1 MSEEAIQDTGSQEV
15 ATEAPVRFVDTLD
28 ESLRSNPSLQNFPDA
43 NALAKSYVHAR
54 SHIGA
59 DKIAKPQSSWTD
71 DQYNQFYAETGRPE
85 TANDYDI
92 KINLEDSNEEAWNNF
107 KTAAHGAGLNGKQA
121 QKMAEYLENTFT
133 ATDEQHYAQAKQT
146 NEQTVRELQQ
156 EIGQAFDQKIEIGYA
171 AAGRYIN
178 PELLDT
184 VELADGRRLGDH
196 PDIIRMFAAIASDI
210 GEDTLAGEPTELIMT
225 PAEAMSLAKQKMAEG
240 AYQDKFHPQHYE
252 LVEEV
257 AKLFRLASPEDSGQA

>member
-28 ESLRSNPSLQNFPDA
+28 ESLRGNPSLQNFPDA

-59 DKIAKPQSSWTD
+59 DKIVKPQSSWTD

-133 ATDEQHYAQAKQT
+133 EVDEQFEANVQQV
-146 NEQTVRELQQ
+146 NEATRQELQQ
-156 EIGQAFDQKIEIGYA
+156 EFGQALEQKVKLGFA
-171 AAGRYIN
+171 AAQKYIDT
-178 PELLDT
+178 ELLDDI
-184 VELADGRRLGDH
+184 VLQDGRSLGDH

-210 GEDTLAGEPTELIMT
+210 GEDTLAGEATELIMT
-225 PAEAMSLAKQKMAEG
+225 PAEARALAKEKMAE
-240 AYQDKFHPQHYE
+240 AVYQDKFHPAHDEAVQ
-252 LVEEV
+252 EV
-257 AKLFRLASPEDSGQA
+257 QRLFELASG